1 MREVVVSVR
10 PESLATSEG
19 TLVSISISVDAS
31 RLEALLD
38 ALAALRFPVNPEIH
52 HDATSSAVEFPAY
65 AGRVEEVRRAIGSY
79 GFDPADI
86 QVTGMLQRIRS
97 AAG

>member
-1 MREVVVSVR
+1 MSVR

-19 TLVSISISVDAS
+19 TLVSISIAVDAS
-31 RLEALLD
+31 RLESLLD
-38 ALAALRFPVNPEIH
+38 ALAGLAFPVNPAIH
-52 HDATSSAVEFPAY
+52 HDATTSMVEFPAY

-79 GFDPADI
+79 GFDPAGI
-86 QVTGMLQRIRS
+86 RVTGMLQRIRS